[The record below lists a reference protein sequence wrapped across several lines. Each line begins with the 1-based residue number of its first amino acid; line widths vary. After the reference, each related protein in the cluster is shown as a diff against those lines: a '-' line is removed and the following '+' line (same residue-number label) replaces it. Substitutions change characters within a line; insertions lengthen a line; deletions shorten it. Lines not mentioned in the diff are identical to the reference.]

1 MKIRDIIQQVD
12 ENKPNAFSQEQK
24 VKWIAELDGNVAAN
38 VMLLDIAVIQQ
49 LHYKHPEDLDVEPL
63 VSFPHDGIYALWLG
77 AKIDFAN
84 GEYDLYAN
92 SMEMFNAVFGSFTRW
107 FASTYE
113 PAQGYARRYTVE
125 NV

>member
-1 MKIRDIIQQVD
+1 MKIREIIKHVD
-12 ENKPNAFSQEQK
+12 ENKPNAFSEEQK

-38 VMLLDIAVIQQ
+38 VMLLNIAEIQQ
-49 LHYKHPEDLDVEPL
+49 LNYKCPESLDAEPL
-63 VSFPHDGIYALWLG
+63 VAFPHDAIYALWLG

-92 SMEMFNAVFGSFTRW
+92 SMEMFNAMLGSFIRW

-113 PAQGYARRYTVE
+113 PAQGYVRGYKVE